1 MSAASIA
8 VTPLASGQPGAPTS
22 VTAEADSSAAV
33 VRWTAP
39 ANDGGS
45 AITGYV
51 ITPYQGV
58 TAGTPVTVDTPT
70 PRGRVDGLTNG
81 LDYTFKVQAVNA
93 NGQSVLSSASSAVT
107 PKQSLFGQA
116 TPPTPDA
123 GDGGAVNLGVKWT
136 TDVAGVVSGVRFY
149 KAAANT
155 GTHVGAL
162 WSSTGDLL
170 GQVTFSGEL
179 GSGWQVGTFSSPVS
193 VSANTT
199 YVVSYF
205 APNGHFAVAPGAFSS
220 AFDNSPLHA
229 VDDHV
234 SGNGVY
240 TYHSSS
246 TFPFSSYNAT
256 NYFVDVLFSPTG
268 A

>member
-1 MSAASIA
+1 
-8 VTPLASGQPGAPTS
+8 
-22 VTAEADSSAAV
+22 
-33 VRWTAP
+33 
-39 ANDGGS
+39 
-45 AITGYV
+45 
-51 ITPYQGV
+51 
-58 TAGTPVTVDTPT
+58 
-70 PRGRVDGLTNG
+70 
-81 LDYTFKVQAVNA
+81 
-93 NGQSVLSSASSAVT
+93 
-107 PKQSLFGQA
+107 
-116 TPPTPDA
+116 
-123 GDGGAVNLGVKWT
+123 VKWT

-149 KAAANT
+149 KSAANT